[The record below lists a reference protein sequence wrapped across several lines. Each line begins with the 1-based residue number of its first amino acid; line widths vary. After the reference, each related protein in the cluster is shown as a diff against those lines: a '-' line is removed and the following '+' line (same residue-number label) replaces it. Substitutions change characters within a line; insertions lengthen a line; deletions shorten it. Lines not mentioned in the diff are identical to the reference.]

1 MEALCLW
8 KNLCS
13 WTNQKRKKVLGK
25 KRQKQKQTKTKTGE
39 KKKERVL
46 FCQERKKILCESD
59 WYWQSSTLASRFRT
73 KKSPSNQNLP
83 HLMSNTRFPFLY
95 ASTSLDTKTLTTTSN
110 RNFGSCMSVRCL
122 APQNMFR
129 FFHFCCGL
137 FFAFGNF
144 AHYCVVRL
152 NALLSNRDKKK
163 NFSSIGLGTDHYF
176 SGGEGSMRNIEKSCL
191 HGVKR

>member
-1 MEALCLW
+1 MFRLNFNIISLFFFTSRDLQNSHVEALCLW

-110 RNFGSCMSVRCL
+110 RNFGAACRFVVLLLRTCSGFSTFAAGCSLPL
-122 APQNMFR
+122 AT
-129 FFHFCCGL
+129 
-137 FFAFGNF
+137 
-144 AHYCVVRL
+144 
-152 NALLSNRDKKK
+152 LLIIV
-163 NFSSIGLGTDHYF
+163 SSASTLY
-176 SGGEGSMRNIEKSCL
+176 
-191 HGVKR
+191 

>member
-1 MEALCLW
+1 MW
-8 KNLCS
+8 KLFVYGKIFAHGQTKS
-13 WTNQKRKKVLGK
+13 GRKSLVK

-59 WYWQSSTLASRFRT
+59 WCWQSSTLASRFRT

-110 RNFGSCMSVRCL
+110 RNFGSCMSVRCR

-163 NFSSIGLGTDHYF
+163 NFSAMG
-176 SGGEGSMRNIEKSCL
+176 
-191 HGVKR
+191 

>member
-1 MEALCLW
+1 MFRLNFNIISLFFLHRAIYKIHMW
-8 KNLCS
+8 KLFVYGKIFAHGQTKS
-13 WTNQKRKKVLGK
+13 GRKSLVK
-25 KRQKQKQTKTKTGE
+25 KDKKKKQTKTKTGE

-83 HLMSNTRFPFLY
+83 HFMSNTRFPFLY

-129 FFHFCCGL
+129 FFRFCCGL
-137 FFAFGNF
+137 FFTFGNF

-163 NFSSIGLGTDHYF
+163 NFSAMG
-176 SGGEGSMRNIEKSCL
+176 
-191 HGVKR
+191 

>member
-39 KKKERVL
+39 KKKEIVL

-163 NFSSIGLGTDHYF
+163 NFSAMG
-176 SGGEGSMRNIEKSCL
+176 
-191 HGVKR
+191 

>member
-1 MEALCLW
+1 MFRLNFNIISLFFLHRAIYKIHMW
-8 KNLCS
+8 KLFVYGKIFAHGQTKS
-13 WTNQKRKKVLGK
+13 GRKSLVK

-163 NFSSIGLGTDHYF
+163 NFSAMG
-176 SGGEGSMRNIEKSCL
+176 
-191 HGVKR
+191 